1 MNSQA
6 VLWVYRVS
14 GRLAAVFGRPVAVA
28 WRKVTGS
35 DPRIL
40 AVLLLLF
47 GAAVAMR
54 FNVMARTPVG
64 AAVGVGGQLGWLA
77 LVSRWVQAHDR
88 DNASGGQTV
97 SSGAVALRV
106 ITLLFIPFAVR
117 DVVGVA
123 AGGWSAWIVGAY
135 DGSTLLGLLI
145 ILAGDPGGR
154 SVWQDL
160 AERRVRRLVAA

>member
-1 MNSQA
+1 MNY
-6 VLWVYRVS
+6 VTWVYRTS
-14 GRLAAVFGRPVAVA
+14 DRLAGVFGRPVAVA

-40 AVLLLLF
+40 AILLLLF

-54 FNVMARTPVG
+54 TNVVARTPAG
-64 AAVGVGGQLGWLA
+64 AAIGVAAQLAWLA
-77 LVSRWVQAHDR
+77 LVSRWVQAHDQ
-88 DNASGGQTV
+88 DNAGGERTVSGG
-97 SSGAVALRV
+97 AMALRAV
-106 ITLLFIPFAVR
+106 TLLLIPMAAL
-117 DVVGVA
+117 DVVKVA
-123 AGGWSAWIVGAY
+123 AHGQLSAWIVGAY

-160 AERRVRRLVAA
+160 AERRARRLVMA